1 MGYDAEVL
9 HNSKDTPHN
18 VTMQHTMNGNNS
30 IRVVSPVELDAGEII
45 GRMRQVVG
53 AKNDAGLSAALG
65 LTGASA
71 PSNWRQRNSP
81 PFAFCVNIAAA
92 LGVSLDWLVFGR
104 HRHAEPGTGS
114 ATGNDTSGPA
124 YVASTPSAERIT
136 RFVNE
141 WEATRS
147 PEEVIWLEQ
156 HLKRTVPEYAEWLAD
171 HPSA

>member
-1 MGYDAEVL
+1 MAAMGYDAEVL
-9 HNSKDTPHN
+9 HNLKDTPRG
-18 VTMQHTMNGNNS
+18 VTMQHIMNGKNPA
-30 IRVVSPVELDAGEII
+30 RVIGPVELDADQII

-65 LTGASA
+65 LGGAST

-81 PFAFCVNIAAA
+81 PFAFCANIAAA

-104 HRHAEPGTGS
+104 NRHAEPATNS
-114 ATGNDTSGPA
+114 AADRGVPTA
-124 YVASTPSAERIT
+124 FTPSAERIT

-156 HLKRTVPEYAEWLAD
+156 HLKRTVPEYAEWLANQ
-171 HPSA
+171 STL

>member
-1 MGYDAEVL
+1 
-9 HNSKDTPHN
+9 
-18 VTMQHTMNGNNS
+18 MNGKNS
-30 IRVVSPVELDAGEII
+30 IRVISPIELDAGEII

-92 LGVSLDWLVFGR
+92 LGVSLDWLIFGR
-104 HRHAEPGTGS
+104 GRRVGATSDEAMDS
-114 ATGNDTSGPA
+114 AVPTPVTA
-124 YVASTPSAERIT
+124 TSTPSAERIT

-141 WEATRS
+141 WDATRS

-156 HLKRTVPEYAEWLAD
+156 HLKRTVPEYAAWLSERQA
-171 HPSA
+171 

>member
-9 HNSKDTPHN
+9 HNSKDTPHD
-18 VTMQHTMNGNNS
+18 VTMQHDMNGNNS
-30 IRVVSPVELDAGEII
+30 IRVITPVELDAGEII

-92 LGVSLDWLVFGR
+92 LGVSLDWLIFGR
-104 HRHAEPGTGS
+104 GRNNNAPAGEAADS
-114 ATGNDTSGPA
+114 ATSAPVA
-124 YVASTPSAERIT
+124 AASTPSAERLT

-141 WEATRS
+141 WDATRS
-147 PEEVIWLEQ
+147 AEEVIWLEQ
-156 HLKRTVPEYAEWLAD
+156 HLKRTVPEYAAWLAD
-171 HPSA
+171 HSAS

>member
-18 VTMQHTMNGNNS
+18 VTMQHTMNGKNP
-30 IRVVSPVELDAGEII
+30 IRVISPVELDAGEII

-53 AKNDAGLSAALG
+53 AKNDAGLSVALG

-92 LGVSLDWLVFGR
+92 LGVSLDWLIFGR
-104 HRHAEPGTGS
+104 GRNVSAQPGETTDS
-114 ATGNDTSGPA
+114 ATSVPVA
-124 YVASTPSAERIT
+124 AASTPSAERLT

-141 WEATRS
+141 WDATRS
-147 PEEVIWLEQ
+147 AEEVIWLEQ
-156 HLKRTVPEYAEWLAD
+156 HLKRTVPEYAAWLAD
-171 HPSA
+171 HSAS

>member
-18 VTMQHTMNGNNS
+18 VTMQHIMNGKNP
-30 IRVVSPVELDAGEII
+30 IRVITPVELDAGDII

-53 AKNDAGLSAALG
+53 AKNDAGLSVALG

-81 PFAFCVNIAAA
+81 PYAFCVNIAAA
-92 LGVSLDWLVFGR
+92 LGVSLDWLIFGR
-104 HRHAEPGTGS
+104 SRHVS
-114 ATGNDTSGPA
+114 AASSDALDSPA
-124 YVASTPSAERIT
+124 PVPVAAGSTPSAERIT

-141 WEATRS
+141 WDATRS

-156 HLKRTVPEYAEWLAD
+156 HLKRTVPEYADWLAD
-171 HPSA
+171 HST